1 MQRQS
6 STEFAGIRLQQATNR
21 QVKALEQRLKMEQ
34 SKNSQLTKQ
43 LEAQTLKTEKLARK
57 LHRKE
62 KRASEQH
69 ELAFNTLVDFQSKNE
84 KLS

>member
-69 ELAFNTLVDFQSKNE
+69 
-84 KLS
+84 

>member
-6 STEFAGIRLQQATNR
+6 STEFCGIRLQQATNR
-21 QVKALEQRLKMEQ
+21 QVKALEQRLKIEQ
-34 SKNSQLTKQ
+34 SKNSQLTTQ
-43 LEAQTLKTEKLARK
+43 LEAQRLKTKKLARK
-57 LHRKE
+57 LHRTE

-84 KLS
+84 KLR